1 MGLVVMMMALMV
13 SPGSAQ
19 ATECAQS
26 ARNSGQCEVIT
37 WDISADIDADHVT
50 LGATQFTPGS
60 PGVRSATPSQDAPV
74 APAAP
79 APPAPAPVSTQV
91 STGGTSAS
99 GIRMPRPTPRPVS
112 QCEVIVANRCRQSSP
127 SKDSPEL
134 EVSEPIA
141 PTSVSDLVSF
151 SPATGSLVVEPGSWS
166 LPRLPTNVYSRAG
179 ESIQAGDLLG
189 WPIEVRFTPRS
200 FRFTYGDGSS
210 AAYSTGGG
218 SWGSRQFTPT
228 ATSHVYNSP
237 GVYAL
242 SAEVTY
248 SVSYRFDGG
257 DFEAVAGTITKPGG
271 SATVRVLRVSS
282 LLVDQGCAPGG
293 LVDGRC

>member
-13 SPGSAQ
+13 SPGSAH

-50 LGATQFTPGS
+50 LGATQVTPGS
-60 PGVRSATPSQDAPV
+60 PGVRSATPAQDAPV
-74 APAAP
+74 PPAP
-79 APPAPAPVSTQV
+79 APPAPVSTQV

-127 SKDSPEL
+127 SKDSREL
-134 EVSEPIA
+134 VVSEPIA

-179 ESIQAGDLLG
+179 ESTKRGN
-189 WPIEVRFTPRS
+189 
-200 FRFTYGDGSS
+200 
-210 AAYSTGGG
+210 
-218 SWGSRQFTPT
+218 SWG
-228 ATSHVYNSP
+228 
-237 GVYAL
+237 GL
-242 SAEVTY
+242 
-248 SVSYRFDGG
+248 
-257 DFEAVAGTITKPGG
+257 
-271 SATVRVLRVSS
+271 LR
-282 LLVDQGCAPGG
+282 
-293 LVDGRC
+293 

>member
-1 MGLVVMMMALMV
+1 MGLAVVMISQWA
-13 SPGSAQ
+13 SPGTAH

-50 LGATQFTPGS
+50 LGATQYTPGS
-60 PGVRSATPSQDAPV
+60 PGVHSATPAQDAPV
-74 APAAP
+74 APAP

-99 GIRMPRPTPRPVS
+99 GVRLPRPTPRPVS

-134 EVSEPIA
+134 VVSEPIA

-179 ESIQAGDLLG
+179 ESTQAGELLG

-210 AAYSTGGG
+210 GTYSTGGS

-257 DFEAVAGTITKPGG
+257 DFEEVPGTITKPGG
-271 SATVRVLRVSS
+271 SATLRVLRVSS